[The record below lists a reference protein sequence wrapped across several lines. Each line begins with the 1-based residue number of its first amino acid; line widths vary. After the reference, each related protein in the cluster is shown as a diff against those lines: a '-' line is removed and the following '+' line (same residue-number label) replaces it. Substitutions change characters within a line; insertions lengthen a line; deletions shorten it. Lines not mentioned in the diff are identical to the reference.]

1 MLRIGIAIIILVS
14 MFWPGHYA
22 NADGITRISK
32 TNKFIK
38 EAEEQ
43 FKAKAYKSAI
53 SAYENALK
61 ETPELP
67 GQLHMNLGHAYY
79 QIKSWEQAQK
89 HYQTAAAKLNAPVL
103 KSQSFQQIGNILF
116 KQQDYAQALEWY
128 KKSLKTNPANA
139 EARFNYELAYKK
151 AKEKEKQEPQ
161 KKNQEPQQDKQV
173 GKDNKQNPE
182 QKPENP
188 DSQNQNPPSDDKN
201 AQEDKPQNKPGKQ
214 KDKGG
219 KSDSSDEQDAQE
231 GEDQKDKNG
240 KSEKADEQG
249 KEQSEQKKQEAQAE
263 DADAVRIDRKKLMES
278 GLTVEQAKTLLNAM
292 KQSEVKYLQ
301 QRRFKSPKGKKSSEG
316 PRW

>member
-1 MLRIGIAIIILVS
+1 MAGL
-14 MFWPGHYA
+14 HA

-38 EAEEQ
+38 EAEEH
-43 FKAKAYKSAI
+43 FKNKAYKNAVK
-53 SAYENALK
+53 AYENALK

-79 QIKSWEQAQK
+79 QMKNWEQAQK
-89 HYQTAAAKLNAPVL
+89 QYQTAAAKLNANSL
-103 KSQSFQQIGNILF
+103 KSQSFQQIGNIWF
-116 KQQDYAQALEWY
+116 KQQDYANALEWY
-128 KKSLKTNPANA
+128 KKSLKANPGNA
-139 EARFNYELAYKK
+139 EARFNYELAYQK
-151 AKEKEKQEPQ
+151 AKEKAQQQPPPKADKPESQKDQAKDKQNQPGKPENKEPE
-161 KKNQEPQQDKQV
+161 NQDKQ
-173 GKDNKQNPE
+173 QEE
-182 QKPENP
+182 QKKE
-188 DSQNQNPPSDDKN
+188 
-201 AQEDKPQNKPGKQ
+201 EEKPQNKPGKQ

-219 KSDSSDEQDAQE
+219 KSESSDEKDAPE
-231 GEDQKDKNG
+231 GEEQKDKSG
-240 KSEKADEQG
+240 KSEKADEEGQ
-249 KEQSEQKKQEAQAE
+249 ENSEQKKQEAQAE